1 MSRHDYIHPAL
12 RPLVNAVAG
21 TTAQLAYRDL
31 LKRLAESAPE
41 GGYSSLR
48 ALPELSLEDLAA
60 TLAFYPTAF
69 MDSVADADPDL
80 GTLVT
85 DRLGD
90 TTKKFTER
98 YVHVGV
104 CVVGVIRAYVKGLV
118 LRDVL
123 LECEKLREADAIER
137 DSDPHYD
144 GVAS

>member
-1 MSRHDYIHPAL
+1 VSRHDYIHPAL

-80 GTLVT
+80 GTLCIERLNESRQKAS
-85 DRLGD
+85 DRYTHIGLL
-90 TTKKFTER
+90 
-98 YVHVGV
+98 
-104 CVVGVIRAYVKGLV
+104 VVGYVRNYVKGLV

-123 LECEKLREADAIER
+123 LECERLREAEAIER
-137 DSDPHYD
+137 DSNPHDD
-144 GVAS
+144 GALS